1 MERGLN
7 SMELDLEI
15 CRAIAIRYG
24 LPLQFVFK
32 EFHLMD
38 VISQIAT
45 LTIAE
50 PDSLVF
56 KGGTA
61 LNKVYFQKMQRF
73 SEDADFDLVA
83 ENAKKELRVFSRK
96 LADGIKGYRIGE
108 FRMVHS
114 TMQFYCA
121 YDTPLGEIDN
131 VRIDI
136 APKKL
141 LTAKPLEN
149 RQIASEFTH
158 SSISSIRIYS
168 IEDLTA
174 RKLNALA
181 TREEGK
187 DLYDVNMALPMCSKH
202 VLKAAIGL
210 MLESEIVD
218 ETVEMFMQ
226 KTIARLKKRDS
237 GKMRNLTNLFIPV
250 ANRPKNWEELKNDL
264 SVKLEDMLN
273 AS

>member
-1 MERGLN
+1 
-7 SMELDLEI
+7 MELDLEI

-38 VISQIAT
+38 VISQIAM
-45 LTIAE
+45 LTISE
-50 PDSLVF
+50 PNNLVF

-73 SEDADFDLVA
+73 SEDADFDLVT
-83 ENAKKELRVFSRK
+83 ENAKKELHLFSRK
-96 LADGIKGYRIGE
+96 LADGLKDYRIKE
-108 FRMVHS
+108 FKMVHS
-114 TMQFYCA
+114 TMQFYCI
-121 YDTPLGEIDN
+121 YDTPLGGTDN

-149 RQIASEFTH
+149 RQIVSEFTH
-158 SSISSIRIYS
+158 ASISGIRIYS

-181 TREEGK
+181 AREEGK
-187 DLYDVNMALPMCSKH
+187 DMYDVNMALSMCSKR

-210 MLESEIVD
+210 MLESEGID
-218 ETVEMFMQ
+218 ETVNVFMQ
-226 KTIARLKKRDS
+226 KAVTRLKKRDPN
-237 GKMRNLTNLFIPV
+237 KMRNLTNPFIPA

-264 SVKLEDMLN
+264 SAKLEDLQN
-273 AS
+273 TS